1 MAQDNLYKVLELELP
16 QSLLDG
22 IIDGLASLH
31 AIKNVDE
38 RGRQL
43 WVYDETVQIRRYTDL
58 LLEMDSSIDDIIRDR
73 GLQVCPIE
81 KGPRVVRTGDGP
93 EDFHVASP
101 DRIAIVT
108 PMTHTKTRIYL
119 AGVGE
124 PSTGGKF
131 VDASKHDHLVIHPNT
146 RFRVEVPY
154 YMMIR
159 TVRKV

>member
-58 LLEMDSSIDDIIRDR
+58 LLEMV
-73 GLQVCPIE
+73 G
-81 KGPRVVRTGDGP
+81 K
-93 EDFHVASP
+93 HV
-101 DRIAIVT
+101 I
-108 PMTHTKTRIYL
+108 
-119 AGVGE
+119 
-124 PSTGGKF
+124 
-131 VDASKHDHLVIHPNT
+131 
-146 RFRVEVPY
+146 
-154 YMMIR
+154 
-159 TVRKV
+159 